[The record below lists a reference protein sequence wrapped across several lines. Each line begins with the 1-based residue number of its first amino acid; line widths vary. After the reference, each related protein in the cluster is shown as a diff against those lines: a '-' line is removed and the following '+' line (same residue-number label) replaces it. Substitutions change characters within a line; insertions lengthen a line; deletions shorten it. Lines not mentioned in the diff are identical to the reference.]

1 MIGTAGHHGA
11 LHQYH
16 RPIVASGSHTPES
29 SPGVFATPRSV
40 TDLGECDFYH
50 SMDIPG
56 YGAVE
61 GEWDLRGGEA
71 AYLGHVD
78 LRGKRVLEIG
88 TASGFMCF
96 HMERA
101 GAEVV
106 AYDITSEHSV
116 DVVPYAGSDHAELV
130 QTLKTHIGRLNN
142 GYWLA
147 HRAHGSQ
154 ANVVYGT
161 VYDVPAEIGTFDVAT
176 FGSVLL
182 HLRDPFLAL
191 QNVLAHTTE
200 TVVVT
205 DLSEGRILRLP
216 LRFSNILGR
225 VLFFRP
231 DAATREPPV
240 TWWRLTPQLVQKMIA
255 VLGFEQSDVTYHTQL
270 FKGRKRDLFTVV
282 GRRTQP
288 PVA

>member
-1 MIGTAGHHGA
+1 MSEPLSLQHD
-11 LHQYH
+11 
-16 RPIVASGSHTPES
+16 GSTPA
-29 SPGVFATPRSV
+29 VYAAPRTV
-40 TDLGECDFYH
+40 TDLAECDFYH

-71 AYLGHVD
+71 AYLGNVD

-96 HMERA
+96 HMERS

-106 AYDITSEHSV
+106 AYDLSPEQSV

-130 QTLKTHIGRLNN
+130 ETLKRHIGRLNN
-142 GYWLA
+142 AYWLA
-147 HRAHGSQ
+147 HRAHGSE
-154 ANVVYGT
+154 ARVAYGT
-161 VYDVPAEIGTFDVAT
+161 VYDLPDGLGSFDVST

-191 QNVLAHTTE
+191 QNALAHTTE
-200 TVVVT
+200 AVVVT
-205 DLSEGRILRLP
+205 DLSERSIVRLP
-216 LRFSNILGR
+216 LRLSNTLGR
-225 VLFFRP
+225 ALFFRP

-240 TWWRLTPQLVQKMIA
+240 TWWRLTPQLIQKMIA
-255 VLGFEQSDVTYHTQL
+255 VLGFEQSDVRYHKQM

-288 PVA
+288 PV